1 MFNNLPPLP
10 WLRAFEASARLGN
23 FTRAGEELGLTP
35 SAVSYQIRALEA
47 SLGHKLFERG
57 GKRLDLTR
65 LGQSY
70 LPVVTR
76 GFALID
82 TGTSGVF
89 GLHRPS
95 VVTLRCVSS
104 FNLLWL
110 VPRLD
115 RFRARHPEVALRLLS
130 ASWSEAGDHDPID
143 IDIRYGDGTWTDGT
157 VLPLLRGEVLP
168 LAAPG
173 LGGSLDRIA
182 EGPLIEITGVVDTW
196 GHFFRQS
203 GREGP
208 PPAPALV
215 VDQSLIALEM
225 AALGQGYAL
234 VSEVFA
240 EPYVAAGRLAPACA
254 ARIEERLG
262 HHLILPHARNTHRP
276 EIAALVA
283 WLREEAA
290 ASALPPAEPGPR

>member
-1 MFNNLPPLP
+1 MFNNLPQLP
-10 WLRAFEASARLGN
+10 WLRAFEASARLGT
-23 FTRAGEELGLTP
+23 FTRAAEELGLTP
-35 SAVSYQIRALEA
+35 SAVSYQVRALEA
-47 SLGHKLFERG
+47 ALGHRLFERERR
-57 GKRLDLTR
+57 RLALTR

-76 GFALID
+76 AFGLID

-89 GLHRPS
+89 GAHRPA

-110 VPRLD
+110 VPRLG
-115 RFRARHPEVALRLLS
+115 RFRARHPEITLRLLS

-157 VLPLLRGEVLP
+157 VIPLMRGEVMP

-173 LGGSLDRIA
+173 LGGPLARIA
-182 EGPLIEITGVVDTW
+182 EGPLIEITGVVDGW
-196 GHFFRQS
+196 GHFFRRH
-203 GREGP
+203 GIDGP
-208 PPAPALV
+208 LPGPVAV

-225 AALGQGYAL
+225 AARGEGYAL

-240 EPYVAAGRLAPACA
+240 EPFIEAGRLVA
-254 ARIEERLG
+254 ASEERIEERLG
-262 HHLILPHARNTHRP
+262 HHLVLPHSRNTHRP
-276 EIAALVA
+276 EIGALVA
-283 WLREEAA
+283 WLGDEAA
-290 ASALPPAEPGPR
+290 TPAR